1 MNIKPAELFAV
12 LSHESRLRCVLL
24 LFARGE
30 LCVCDLT
37 QVIGEAQPNVS
48 RHLGQ
53 LRALG
58 LVTDR
63 REGQWIHYRLN
74 PLLPGW
80 VARVI
85 EASADAVRT
94 QPPFAHDRRAAERLT
109 GAAGDRCR

>member
-1 MNIKPAELFAV
+1 MNIRPAELFAV

-37 QVIGEAQPNVS
+37 QVIGEPQPNIS

-63 REGQWIHYRLN
+63 RDGQWIHYRLN
-74 PLLPGW
+74 PLLPDW
-80 VARVI
+80 VERVI

-94 QPPFAHDRRAAERLT
+94 QPPFVGDRRAVARLT
-109 GAAGDRCR
+109 GAATNRCR